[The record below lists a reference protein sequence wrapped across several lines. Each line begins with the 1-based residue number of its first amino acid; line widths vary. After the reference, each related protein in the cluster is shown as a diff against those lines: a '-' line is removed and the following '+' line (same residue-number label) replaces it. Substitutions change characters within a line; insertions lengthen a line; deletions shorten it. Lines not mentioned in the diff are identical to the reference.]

1 MEDFQT
7 KAQSTSGGKDS
18 CCCGGHAHNSL
29 FKVFLGLAAVFLF
42 VLILYSAAGAFNKIK
57 EWKYIGQGIEA
68 KNTITISDSGE
79 IYAKPDLAITSFS
92 VITEAK
98 TVAEA
103 ISENTKKM
111 NAVTDAVKKQG
122 VEEKDLKTINFSISP
137 HYDYY
142 DTSKAYPYE
151 GQRVLS
157 GYDVTQSLQVK
168 IRSLEKVGS
177 IIQAAIDNGSNEA
190 GDLQFTIDNQDE
202 LKKQA
207 REEAIKKTKAKAEE
221 LASQLGVKLVR
232 IVSFSDSNSVPYYHE
247 MEKSSSI
254 GMGGG
259 GDTAPQIQTGE
270 NKIQVTVSI
279 TYEID

>member
-1 MEDFQT
+1 MEEFQ
-7 KAQSTSGGKDS
+7 KKEQATSGGKD
-18 CCCGGHAHNSL
+18 CCCGGHAHNNL
-29 FKVFLGLAAVFLF
+29 FKVFLGLAAAFLF
-42 VLILYSAAGAFNKIK
+42 VLILSSAAGTFNKIK
-57 EWKYIGQGIEA
+57 EWKYIGQGVEA
-68 KNTITISDSGE
+68 KNTLTVSESGE
-79 IYAKPDLAITSFS
+79 IYAKPDLAVTSFS

-111 NAVTDAVKKQG
+111 NAVIVAVKNQG

-137 HYDYY
+137 HYDYS
-142 DTSKAYPYE
+142 DKSQIYPYE
-151 GQRVLS
+151 GTRVLA

-168 IRSLEKVGS
+168 IRDLEKVGS
-177 IIQAAIDNGSNEA
+177 IIQAAVDNGSNEA
-190 GDLQFTIDNQDE
+190 GDLQFTIDNQDGLE
-202 LKKQA
+202 KQA

-221 LASQLGVKLVR
+221 LAGQLGVKLVR
-232 IVSFSDSNSVPYYHE
+232 ITGFSDNNYAPYFYAA
-247 MEKSSSI
+247 EKASAL

-259 GDTAPQIQTGE
+259 DAVPQIQTGE